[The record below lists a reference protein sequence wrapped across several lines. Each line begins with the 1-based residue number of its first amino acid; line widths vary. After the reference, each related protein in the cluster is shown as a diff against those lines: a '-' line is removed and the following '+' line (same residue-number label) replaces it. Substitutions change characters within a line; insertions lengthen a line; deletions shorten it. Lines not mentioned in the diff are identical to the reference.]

1 MNRSERRK
9 LLAELSATEPER
21 LDAQADTWLAQH
33 QNAEPKEQFRLAL
46 LIASARLAASDLRAM
61 RAARHRL
68 AYSQG
73 YSQ

>member
-9 LLAELSATEPER
+9 LLAESCATEPER
-21 LDAQADTWLAQH
+21 LDAQADVWLSQH
-33 QNAEPKEQFRLAL
+33 SCAKPKEQFRLAL
-46 LIASARLAASDLRAM
+46 LIAAARLAASDLRAM

-73 YSQ
+73 Y